1 MAKIDVQIQSVLNKA
16 GFESTAKAVKQLQS
30 EVDGASNNFDKFD
43 RVSGTVAS
51 AIKGDIGGIS
61 NGLFGLTKSLKNV
74 GGALGG
80 LAQAAGPL
88 ALIATVATAAWQAI
102 KTLQDRIKKAR
113 EEAEAARIAK
123 QAEDLRD
130 LKTVYSELTAQ
141 IERYSK
147 AQTIAADNAVK
158 MQNAANGLQNSK
170 LGAALNAELRNA
182 RNGEER
188 EQIKQKYSRYA
199 EDLKDAQALKSI
211 ELEMAKNQAEI
222 AKQEKLASEAARFYN
237 SQLDAKNR
245 LIDATAKKIAN
256 AEGFTGGMGEA
267 MNQAA
272 NDSAVKEAVAAEKAA
287 RANAE
292 NARNELAKLKAAQDV
307 LKVKQAEVKQNSE
320 NARAAREIEDKAKLE
335 KEHEEALNAALKTK
349 ADLADKV
356 AKAEAALVRAQAQ
369 EENKARTKE
378 LQNQLDLL
386 NQQVAKAKELLG
398 IANQNNGGKGRVE
411 NVAQA
416 EKQAAKEAKELDR
429 QRKADE
435 RRLESIEKRNLG
447 GRFARD
453 VNGNYYLRSMTGEDI
468 TGVLSKKDAEFVR
481 RLNEINAAEN
491 AANMANANINAVKG
505 QIEAAQNALAP
516 DAVEAAKDA
525 VKTAKEEAEA
535 AQETIDNIENK
546 FAADIV
552 SLEES
557 FASYQEELKGVI
569 EQINAPAVGAV
580 ETLNANFADL
590 KQTLKQLLTAQ

>member
-1 MAKIDVQIQSVLNKA
+1 MAKINVDIKSTLDKA
-16 GFESTAKAVKQLQS
+16 GFDATAKAVKQLQS
-30 EVDGASNNFDKFD
+30 EVEGGAATFDKFGN
-43 RVSGTVAS
+43 VSGTVSS
-51 AIKGDIGGIS
+51 AINGDIKGVS
-61 NGLFGLTKSLKNV
+61 NGLLGLTKSLKNV

-88 ALIATVATAAWQAI
+88 ALVATVATAAWQAI
-102 KTLQDRIKKAR
+102 KTLQDKIKKAR
-113 EEAEAARIAK
+113 EEAEAARIQK
-123 QAEDLRD
+123 QADDLRD
-130 LKTVYSELTAQ
+130 LKTAYTELTAQ
-141 IERYSK
+141 IDRYAK
-147 AQTIAADNAVK
+147 AQAIAADNAAK

-170 LGAALNAELRNA
+170 LGAAMNDELRNA
-182 RNGEER
+182 RTSEER
-188 EQIKQKYSRYA
+188 EAVKQKYSRYA

-237 SQLDAKNR
+237 SQLDAKNK

-256 AEGFTGGMGEA
+256 GEGFSGDALKE
-267 MNQAA
+267 AA

-292 NARNELAKLKAAQDV
+292 NARNELAKLRAAQDV

-356 AKAEAALVRAQAQ
+356 AKAEEALVRAQEQ
-369 EENKARTKE
+369 EQNKARTKE

-386 NQQVAKAKELLG
+386 NQQIAKAKELLG
-398 IANQNNGGKGRVE
+398 IANQNNGGKGRVA
-411 NVAQA
+411 NVAEA

-435 RRLESIEKRNLG
+435 RRLQSIENRNLG

-468 TGVLSKKDAEFVR
+468 TGKLNKRDAEFVR

-491 AANMANANINAVKG
+491 AANMAQANINAVKG
-505 QIEAAQNALAP
+505 QIEAAQKQLAP

-535 AQETIDNIENK
+535 AQETINGIENK

-557 FASYQEELKGVI
+557 FANYQEELKGVI
-569 EQINAPAVGAV
+569 EQINAPAASAV

-590 KQTLKQLLTAQ
+590 KQTLKALLTAQ

>member
-1 MAKIDVQIQSVLNKA
+1 MAKIDLQIKSTLDKA
-16 GFESTAKAVKQLQS
+16 GFDATAKAVKQLQS

-51 AIKGDIGGIS
+51 AIKGDISGIS

-113 EEAEAARIAK
+113 EEAEAAGVAK
-123 QAEDLRD
+123 QAEDLRE
-130 LKTVYSELTAQ
+130 LKNVYTELTAQ
-141 IERYSK
+141 IDRYSK
-147 AQTIAADNAVK
+147 AQAIAADNAVK

-170 LGAALNAELRNA
+170 LGAALNEELRNA
-182 RNGEER
+182 RTGEER

-199 EDLKDAQALKSI
+199 EDLKDAQSLRSI
-211 ELEMAKNQAEI
+211 DLEMAKNQAEI

-237 SQLDAKNR
+237 SQLDAKNK
-245 LIDATAKKIAN
+245 LIDATAKKIASG
-256 AEGFTGGMGEA
+256 EGFSGDALKE
-267 MNQAA
+267 AA

-292 NARNELAKLKAAQDV
+292 NARNELAKLRAAQDV
-307 LKVKQAEVKQNSE
+307 LKIKQAEVKQNSE
-320 NARAAREIEDKAKLE
+320 NARTAREIEDKARLE

-356 AKAEAALVRAQAQ
+356 AKAEEALVKAQA
-369 EENKARTKE
+369 EEQNKARTKE

-398 IANQNNGGKGRVE
+398 IANADNGGKGRVE

-447 GRFARD
+447 GTFARD

-468 TGVLSKKDAEFVR
+468 TNRLSKKDAEFVR

-491 AANMANANINAVKG
+491 AANMAQANVNAVKG

-535 AQETIDNIENK
+535 AQEAIDNIENK

-557 FASYQEELKGVI
+557 FKNYQDELRSVI
-569 EQINAPAVGAV
+569 EQINAPAASAV

>member
-1 MAKIDVQIQSVLNKA
+1 MAKIDLQIKSTLDKA
-16 GFESTAKAVKQLQS
+16 GFDATAKSVRQLQS

-130 LKTVYSELTAQ
+130 LKTVYTELTAQ
-141 IERYSK
+141 IDRYAK
-147 AQTIAADNAVK
+147 AQAIAAANAAK
-158 MQNAANGLQNSK
+158 MQNAASGLQNSK
-170 LGAALNAELRNA
+170 LGAAMNDELRNA
-182 RNGEER
+182 RNADER

-199 EDLKDAQALKSI
+199 EDLKDAQALRSI

-237 SQLDAKNR
+237 GQLEAKNK

-256 AEGFTGGMGEA
+256 SEGFSGDALKE
-267 MNQAA
+267 AA

-292 NARNELAKLKAAQDV
+292 NAKNELAKLRAAQDV

-320 NARAAREIEDKAKLE
+320 NARAAREIEDKARLE

-356 AKAEAALVRAQAQ
+356 ARAEEALVRAQAQ

-447 GRFARD
+447 GTFAKD

-468 TGVLSKKDAEFVR
+468 TGRLNKKDAEFVR

-491 AANMANANINAVKG
+491 AANMAQANVNAVKG
-505 QIEAAQNALAP
+505 QIEAAQNQLAP

-535 AQETIDNIENK
+535 AQDAIDQIENK

-557 FASYQEELKGVI
+557 FANYQDELKSVI
-569 EQINAPAVGAV
+569 EQINAPAASAV

>member
-1 MAKIDVQIQSVLNKA
+1 MAKIDLQIKSTLDKA
-16 GFESTAKAVKQLQS
+16 GFDATAKAVKQLQS

-43 RVSGTVAS
+43 QASGTVAS
-51 AIKGDIGGIS
+51 AINGDIKGIS

-130 LKTVYSELTAQ
+130 LKTVYTELTAQ
-141 IERYSK
+141 IDRYAK
-147 AQTIAADNAVK
+147 AQAIAADNAVK

-199 EDLKDAQALKSI
+199 EDLKDAQALRSI

-237 SQLDAKNR
+237 SQLDAKNK

-256 AEGFTGGMGEA
+256 GEGFTGDALKE
-267 MNQAA
+267 AA

-356 AKAEAALVRAQAQ
+356 ARAEESLVRAQA
-369 EENKARTKE
+369 EEQNKARTKE

-398 IANQNNGGKGRVE
+398 IANQQNGGKGRVA
-411 NVAQA
+411 NVAEA

-447 GRFARD
+447 GTFARD

-468 TGVLSKKDAEFVR
+468 TNRLSKKDAEFVR

-491 AANMANANINAVKG
+491 AANMAQANVNAVKG

-535 AQETIDNIENK
+535 AQDAIDNIENK

-557 FASYQEELKGVI
+557 FANYQDELRSVI
-569 EQINAPAVGAV
+569 EQINAPAASAV
-580 ETLNANFADL
+580 ETLNSNFADL
-590 KQTLKQLLTAQ
+590 KQVLKQLLTAQ

>member
-1 MAKIDVQIQSVLNKA
+1 MAKINVDIKSTLDKA
-16 GFESTAKAVKQLQS
+16 GFDATAKAVKQLQS
-30 EVDGASNNFDKFD
+30 EVDSSAAGFDKFGN
-43 RVSGTVAS
+43 VSGTVSS
-51 AIKGDIGGIS
+51 AIQGDIKGVS
-61 NGLFGLTKSLKNV
+61 NGLLGLTKSLKNV

-80 LAQAAGPL
+80 LAQAVGPL
-88 ALIATVATAAWQAI
+88 ALVATIATAAWQAI
-102 KTLQDRIKKAR
+102 KTLQDKIKKAR
-113 EEAEAARIAK
+113 EEAEAARIQK
-123 QAEDLRD
+123 QADDLRE
-130 LKTVYSELTAQ
+130 LKNAYTELTAQ
-141 IERYSK
+141 IDRYAK
-147 AQTIAADNAVK
+147 AQQIAADNAAK

-170 LGAALNAELRNA
+170 LAAAMNDELRNA
-182 RNGEER
+182 RTGEER
-188 EQIKQKYSRYA
+188 DQIKQKYSRYA
-199 EDLKDAQALKSI
+199 EDLKDAQALRNI
-211 ELEMAKNQAEI
+211 ELEMSKNQAEI

-237 SQLDAKNR
+237 SQLDAKNK

-272 NDSAVKEAVAAEKAA
+272 NDSAVKEAVEAEKAA

-320 NARAAREIEDKAKLE
+320 NARTARELEDKAKLE
-335 KEHEEALNAALKTK
+335 ADHAEALNAAIKTK
-349 ADLADKV
+349 NDLCDKV
-356 AKAEAALVRAQAQ
+356 AKAEEALVRAQEQ
-369 EENKARTKE
+369 EKNKARTKE
-378 LQNQLDLL
+378 LQAQLDLL

-398 IANQNNGGKGRVE
+398 IANQQNGGKGRVE

-435 RRLESIEKRNLG
+435 KRLEAIEKRSLG
-447 GRFARD
+447 GKFAKD

-468 TGVLSKKDAEFVR
+468 TGKLNKRDAEFVR

-491 AANMANANINAVKG
+491 AANMAQANINAVKG
-505 QIEAAQNALAP
+505 QIEAAQNQLAP

-525 VKTAKEEAEA
+525 VKTSKEEAEA
-535 AQETIDNIENK
+535 AQETINGIENK

-557 FASYQEELKGVI
+557 FANYQEELKGVI
-569 EQINAPAVGAV
+569 EQINAPAASAV

-590 KQTLKQLLTAQ
+590 KQTLKALLTAQ

>member
-1 MAKIDVQIQSVLNKA
+1 MAKIDVDIKSTLDKA
-16 GFESTAKAVKQLQS
+16 GFDATAKAVKQLQS

-123 QAEDLRD
+123 QAEDLRE
-130 LKTVYSELTAQ
+130 LKNVYTELTAQ
-141 IERYSK
+141 IDRYSK
-147 AQTIAADNAVK
+147 AQAIAADNAVK

-170 LGAALNAELRNA
+170 LGAAMNAELRNA
-182 RNGEER
+182 RTGEER

-199 EDLKDAQALKSI
+199 EDLKDAQALRSI

-222 AKQEKLASEAARFYN
+222 AKQEKLASEAAKFYN
-237 SQLDAKNR
+237 SQLDAKNK

-256 AEGFTGGMGEA
+256 SEGFSGDALKE
-267 MNQAA
+267 AA

-307 LKVKQAEVKQNSE
+307 LKIKQAEVKQNSE

-356 AKAEAALVRAQAQ
+356 AKAEEALVRAQEQ
-369 EENKARTKE
+369 EQNKARTKE

-386 NQQVAKAKELLG
+386 NQQIAKAKELLG
-398 IANQNNGGKGRVE
+398 IANQQNGGKGRVE

-435 RRLESIEKRNLG
+435 RRLEAIEKRNLG
-447 GRFARD
+447 GTFAKD

-468 TGVLSKKDAEFVR
+468 TGRLSKKDAEFVR

-505 QIEAAQNALAP
+505 QIEAAQNQLAP

-535 AQETIDNIENK
+535 AQDAIDQIENK

-557 FASYQEELKGVI
+557 FANYQDELKGVI
-569 EQINAPAVGAV
+569 EQINAPAATAV